1 MFFLKDL
8 PSQNMIARYTGLGGD
23 VARISAALTEMRR
36 ASEMIRKLE
45 RYFAGH
51 GLSQLKFHV
60 MIVIDREPEHDSLR
74 QSDIAERI
82 DVSKPVL
89 HRTIGALVDAGLLCS
104 APDPTDGRAALL
116 SLSESGSAKLAEIL
130 PGYFQTILTFDDA
143 A

>member
-1 MFFLKDL
+1 
-8 PSQNMIARYTGLGGD
+8 
-23 VARISAALTEMRR
+23 
-36 ASEMIRKLE
+36 MIRKLE

-89 HRTIGALVDAGLLCS
+89 HRTIGALVDAGLRCAVNPVPS
-104 APDPTDGRAALL
+104 PEFPSVIIAMEVPN
-116 SLSESGSAKLAEIL
+116 SG
-130 PGYFQTILTFDDA
+130 
-143 A
+143 